1 MLPLFKNDNIQPP
14 FKNDPSIYAIQKYSK
29 NKIFHFKEVK
39 IGENEKKIL
48 KLDKTKISQKIDVTT
63 RILCS
68 SINGAIKSASFPY
81 ILKLADIKPLL
92 EKRRKDMKE
101 NFRPV
106 SILPTLFFDNTF
118 SNQQYGF
125 QKGYSTRHGLRVMLE
140 TWKRSVDKGKVFG
153 ALLTDL
159 SKAFDC
165 IDHELLTAKLNA
177 YGVSLTAL
185 RLVNDYLSNRKQI
198 KN

>member
-63 RILCS
+63 RIIKKSIDIFAEILCA
-68 SINGAIKSASFPY
+68 SINGAIKSASFPF

-92 EKRRKDMKE
+92 
-101 NFRPV
+101 
-106 SILPTLFFDNTF
+106 
-118 SNQQYGF
+118 
-125 QKGYSTRHGLRVMLE
+125 
-140 TWKRSVDKGKVFG
+140 
-153 ALLTDL
+153 
-159 SKAFDC
+159 
-165 IDHELLTAKLNA
+165 
-177 YGVSLTAL
+177 
-185 RLVNDYLSNRKQI
+185 
-198 KN
+198 